1 MARPFWSGFFLCYD
15 GSLGC
20 FRAISLYPLLY
31 IYVQKKTVP
40 AEADT
45 AYIIEF
51 RITPTCK
58 DYDTRSGALS

>member
-1 MARPFWSGFFLCYD
+1 MARPFGRAFFVSLSTILVLLLCYRFN
-15 GSLGC
+15 SYT
-20 FRAISLYPLLY
+20 ILY
-31 IYVQKKTVP
+31 KKTVP

-45 AYIIEF
+45 ADIIEF